1 MITYRG
7 EQIEVWDAHA
17 HMGERQQLAIHQVPR
32 IMAFMPDEMI
42 ARMDESAV
50 DVVTPFPIGAGNKT
64 DYAESNRLMAEA
76 AREHPGR
83 MVGYLRLN
91 PNYGVEHN
99 RQLIEEGVGLG
110 LRGIKFHPLIEHC
123 PADEHDLVYPLI
135 ELAEHHRLVVLF
147 HCGMGDWA
155 SPDRVAQVA
164 RDFPRVSI
172 IAGHS
177 GLIEGIRRVVE
188 HAKQLPN
195 LHMDSSGVGW
205 IPYFCESI
213 AWAGPDRVLYGSD
226 TPFNHM
232 KMELD
237 KIVVYANAHLQLST
251 EDLRLVMGGN
261 LKRLLGMD

>member
-1 MITYRG
+1 
-7 EQIEVWDAHA
+7 
-17 HMGERQQLAIHQVPR
+17 
-32 IMAFMPDEMI
+32 MI
-42 ARMDESAV
+42 ARMDESGV
-50 DVVTPFPIGAGNKT
+50 DVVTPFAIGAGNKT
-64 DYAESNRLMAEA
+64 DYAEMNRLMAQA
-76 AREHPGR
+76 MRDHPGR
-83 MVGYLRLN
+83 MVGYMRLN

-99 RQLIEEGVGLG
+99 RQLIDEGLSLG
-110 LRGIKFHPLIEHC
+110 LRGIKIHPLIEHC
-123 PADEHDLVYPLI
+123 EADDRQIVYPLM
-135 ELAEHHRLVVLF
+135 EQAQAHGLVVLF
-147 HCGMGDWA
+147 HCGMGDAA
-155 SPDRVAQVA
+155 SPDRIANVA
-164 RDFPRVSI
+164 RDFPRLNV

-213 AWAGPDRVLYGSD
+213 VWAGPDRVLYGSD

-237 KIVVYANAHLQLST
+237 KIAVYANAHLQLSV

-261 LKRLLGMD
+261 LKRLLGMA

>member
-99 RQLIEEGVGLG
+99 RGLIEEGVRLG
-110 LRGIKFHPLIEHC
+110 LRG
-123 PADEHDLVYPLI
+123 
-135 ELAEHHRLVVLF
+135 EL
-147 HCGMGDWA
+147 
-155 SPDRVAQVA
+155 
-164 RDFPRVSI
+164 
-172 IAGHS
+172 
-177 GLIEGIRRVVE
+177 
-188 HAKQLPN
+188 
-195 LHMDSSGVGW
+195 
-205 IPYFCESI
+205 
-213 AWAGPDRVLYGSD
+213 
-226 TPFNHM
+226 
-232 KMELD
+232 
-237 KIVVYANAHLQLST
+237 
-251 EDLRLVMGGN
+251 LRG
-261 LKRLLGMD
+261 RLLQGRRRRLGEGQLDRGGCLRWRGRGRLR

>member
-32 IMAFMPDEMI
+32 IMAFMPDEMV
-42 ARMDESAV
+42 ARMDESGV
-50 DVVTPFPIGAGNKT
+50 DVVTPFAIGAGNRT
-64 DYAESNRLMAEA
+64 DYADTNRLVAQAM
-76 AREHPGR
+76 RDHPGR
-83 MVGYLRLN
+83 MVGYMRLN

-110 LRGIKFHPLIEHC
+110 LRGIKIHPLIEHC
-123 PADEHDLVYPLI
+123 EADDRALVYPLM
-135 ELAEHHRLVVLF
+135 EQAEHHRLVVLF
-147 HCGMGDWA
+147 HCGMGDAA
-155 SPDRVAQVA
+155 SPDRIANVA
-164 RDFPRVSI
+164 RDFPRLNV

-213 AWAGPDRVLYGSD
+213 VWAGPDRVLYGSD

-232 KMELD
+232 KMEVD
-237 KIVVYANAHLQLST
+237 KIVVYANAHLQLSV

-261 LKRLLGMD
+261 LKRLLGIA